1 MPEALIF
8 SKAVNSNNELVE
20 KASQVVNEKQG
31 KKGSRKKDPYFL
43 ILARAQKLFNEQ
55 IDITRCGLFGDCLRI
70 ELNRYNA
77 KHKTKDSDDFTERQ
91 FKSRFT
97 ELVIDILDRKSF
109 GEQCKKRNV
118 DSYVVATY
126 LATMTADKRKEV
138 IKGAWGEIPQR
149 FIDCG
154 VPIFEMEELREF
166 DQDGILNDYFP
177 TSENAENG

>member
-1 MPEALIF
+1 MQEALI
-8 SKAVNSNNELVE
+8 KIQAVGSDKELVE
-20 KASQVVNEKQG
+20 KTSQVENEEKG

-43 ILARAQKLFNEQ
+43 ILAKAHKLFNAQ
-55 IDITRCGLFGDCLRI
+55 IDITRCGLFGECLRI

-77 KHKTKDSDDFTERQ
+77 KHKAKDSNDFTERQ

-97 ELVIDILDRKSF
+97 ELVIDVLDRKSF
-109 GEQCKKRNV
+109 EKQCKIRNV

-126 LATMTADKRKEV
+126 LATMTADKRKGV

-154 VPIFEMEELREF
+154 VPIFEKEELREF
-166 DQDGILNDYFP
+166 VPDGIFDDYF
-177 TSENAENG
+177 TTKENTENG

>member
-1 MPEALIF
+1 MHDALIRIQ
-8 SKAVNSNNELVE
+8 AVDSNNELVG
-20 KASQVVNEKQG
+20 KTSQVENEEKG

-43 ILARAQKLFNEQ
+43 ILAKAQKLFNNQ

-70 ELNRYNA
+70 ELNRFNA
-77 KHKTKDSDDFTERQ
+77 KHKAKDSNDFTERQ

-97 ELVIDILDRKSF
+97 ELVIDVLDRKSF

-154 VPIFEMEELREF
+154 VPIFEIEELREY
-166 DQDGILNDYFP
+166 DPDGILNDYFP